1 MASMKN
7 IALNFGIGIVHVGE
21 HQIVVVAILIAH
33 VHSPAF
39 ICSGDLE
46 YGILLANII
55 PVDAAKM
62 RPIVLERAIF
72 GTTAW
77 EVKSRPAFDLLGTR
91 DFSVSVC
98 NR

>member
-1 MASMKN
+1 MAPMEN
-7 IALNFGIGIVHVGE
+7 IALNSGIGIVHIGE

-33 VHSPAF
+33 IRSPAF

-46 YGILLANII
+46 YGILLANVI
-55 PVDAAKM
+55 PVNAAKM
-62 RPIVLERAIF
+62 RLIVLERAIF

-77 EVKSRPAFDLLGTR
+77 EVKSRPAFDLLGSR
-91 DFSVSVC
+91 DFSASVC